1 MTQISTVINSNDK
14 NLNATAG
21 LDYDARE
28 SVVDALV
35 EQGLPGAF
43 NPNNFIEKIA
53 EEYGISIQDA
63 KSCLK
68 EAIAILETK
77 TKAEAKEKETRREE
91 EQLYAKSGYFY
102 PSNETQQTETKDGMD
117 GLVAFGTFQRLKFG
131 L

>member
-91 EQLYAKSGYFY
+91 EQLYAQSGYFY

-117 GLVAFGTFQRLKFG
+117 GLVAFGTFQKLKFG